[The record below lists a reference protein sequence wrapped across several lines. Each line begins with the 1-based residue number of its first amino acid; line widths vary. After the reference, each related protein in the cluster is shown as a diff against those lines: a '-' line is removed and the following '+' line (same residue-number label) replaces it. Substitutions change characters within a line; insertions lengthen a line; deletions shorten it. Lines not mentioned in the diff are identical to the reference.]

1 MYPCDPFCLNVPM
14 RCKSKRIDLST
25 QPPLSKAQRQVI
37 TTFYRTITNHDPDL
51 LDQVVN
57 PHWEN
62 TPLFPGQRAGPDGFK
77 NIIRQFIFSFPDA
90 QVSIL
95 GMYDYKGR
103 AKVHAKMLFTQE
115 NDFMGLA
122 PTGLKTSIILEELH
136 TIENGKISFTYHLE
150 DWYSLIKTTGS
161 AAIRIPPKGKKRGRY
176 PGKDRSII

>member
-1 MYPCDPFCLNVPM
+1 MCY
-14 RCKSKRIDLST
+14 KSKRIDLST

-62 TPLFPGQRAGPDGFK
+62 TPLLPGQRAGPEGFK
-77 NIIRQFIFSFPDA
+77 DIIRQFISSFPDA
-90 QVSIL
+90 QISIL
-95 GMYDYKGR
+95 GMYRYKER
-103 AKVHAKMLFTQE
+103 AKVHAKMLFTHE
-115 NDFMGLA
+115 NYFLELP
-122 PTGLKTSIILEELH
+122 PTGLKTSIIMEELH

-161 AAIRIPPKGKKRGRY
+161 AEILRPPKGKKRGRY
-176 PGKDRSII
+176 PGKGGWVI